1 MDDILKRVRKGER
14 LNLPPAQLNQGCP
27 KETAR
32 LQSNLGEQGS
42 VRLLDDI
49 QINTVKIFQGTVVIE
64 FALVYR
70 FSGSLS
76 KS

>member
-1 MDDILKRVRKGER
+1 
-14 LNLPPAQLNQGCP
+14 
-27 KETAR
+27 
-32 LQSNLGEQGS
+32 
-42 VRLLDDI
+42 
-49 QINTVKIFQGTVVIE
+49 VKIFQGTVVIE